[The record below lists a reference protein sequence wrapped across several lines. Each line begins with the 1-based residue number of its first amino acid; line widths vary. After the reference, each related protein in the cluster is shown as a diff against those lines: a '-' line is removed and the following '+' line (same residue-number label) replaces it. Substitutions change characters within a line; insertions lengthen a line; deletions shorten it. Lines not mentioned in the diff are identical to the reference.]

1 MRKPAFKMSALSRI
15 YLVAIVAI
23 VIPSLVLIY
32 FGYQLIG
39 EMRQLMGER
48 QAKTLR
54 TEVRLKVA
62 LIENDIVER
71 EQRILNSL
79 DLSDPEM
86 TAAHLATFEKTE
98 KMVEQ
103 FFLLDSNFDLVYPK
117 PQTPRAVNVAP
128 PPQIAEDD
136 DRRKGEHEEFVK
148 KNPRAALTHYL
159 KRLDDL
165 KEATPIKTTAALS
178 DVAGVCFKL
187 GDFKAA
193 ADYYRQLV
201 QSASVGEADP
211 AKIALAKYQMA
222 LAQTKLG
229 DTDAAVR
236 TFLDLYEDLVEDRL
250 QLKHHLR
257 TQFFKQRTTE
267 ELEKLASANNF
278 SEELSRRYVAL
289 KREAQRKEKKKAFL
303 DRLND
308 YIVVRLRVED
318 PEVAIGQPGFQHL
331 QEQISG
337 EYVLIAYTFFPNEFT
352 GEPWLLGFK
361 TDLDFVKDTILAG
374 YLQGAG
380 EGAAFQRSLD
390 MEHGQR
396 KSLDRGTEISVTD
409 RTGSHVW
416 GAILKPTEDV
426 VTEEFPSVL
435 QFWKLGIVDRD
446 PNSPLEAARKFSI
459 IYTSLNLLIF
469 LIILVG
475 VVLTIKD
482 MKREIEISKL
492 KSDFV
497 SNVSHELKTPL
508 SLIRMY
514 AETLQMGRVQSKER
528 VRKYYDVI
536 IRESEQL
543 TWLINNVLDFSR
555 IESGRRLYQL
565 RDGDIGDV
573 VTETVD
579 AYHDALDGR
588 GFEVR
593 LNIQPDLPLV
603 PIDRNAISQALVN
616 LLNNAVKYSQ
626 DEKVISVDVRQ
637 DGPPEAGTGP
647 KVLISVSD
655 RGIGISEADQEKIFD
670 IFYRS
675 SDYAVRR
682 TKGTGLGLAIVKH
695 AAEAHNGEVHVQSE
709 IGVGSTFTILL
720 PLDNQT

>member
-1 MRKPAFKMSALSRI
+1 MRKPAFKMAALSRI

-54 TEVRLKVA
+54 AEVRLKVA

-71 EQRILNSL
+71 ERRILDSIAL
-79 DLSDPEM
+79 GDPD
-86 TAAHLATFEKTE
+86 TAAELAAFEKTE
-98 KMVEQ
+98 RMVEQ
-103 FFLLDSNFDLVYPK
+103 FFLLDSNFDLVYPQ
-117 PQTPRAVNVAP
+117 PPRPHAVNAAP
-128 PPQIAEDD
+128 PPQIVEKP
-136 DRRKGEHEEFVK
+136 RIQEIRKQGEHEEFVN
-148 KNPRAALTHYL
+148 KNPRAALTYYL
-159 KRLDDL
+159 NRLERLKEARL

-187 GDFKAA
+187 GDFEAA
-193 ADYYRQLV
+193 VDYYRQLI
-201 QSASVGEADP
+201 QCASGGEADP
-211 AKIALAKYQMA
+211 AKLALAKYQMA
-222 LAQTKLG
+222 LAQMKLG
-229 DTDAAVR
+229 DTDAAIR
-236 TFLDLYEDLVEDRL
+236 TFLDLYDDLVEERL
-250 QLKHHLR
+250 QLKHRLR
-257 TQFFKQRTTE
+257 AQFFKQRTTE
-267 ELEKLASANNF
+267 DLEELASAHKF
-278 SEELSRRYVAL
+278 TEELSRRYAAL

-318 PEVAIGQPGFQHL
+318 PEAAAEQPGFQHL

-337 EYVLIAYTFFPNEFT
+337 EYVLIAYTFLWPNEFSD
-352 GEPWLLGFK
+352 GPWLLGFK
-361 TDLDFVKDTILAG
+361 TDLDFVKDSIIAG
-374 YLQGAG
+374 YLEQPDTG
-380 EGAAFQRSLD
+380 
-390 MEHGQR
+390 
-396 KSLDRGTEISVTD
+396 RGTEISVMD
-409 RTGSHVW
+409 RAGSHLW
-416 GAILKPTEDV
+416 GAALKPTEEGV
-426 VTEEFPSVL
+426 VIEEFPSVL

-475 VVLTIKD
+475 VALTIKD

-514 AETLQMGRVQSKER
+514 AETLQLGRVQTKQK
-528 VRKYYDVI
+528 VQKYYDVI

-565 RDGDIGDV
+565 RDGDIREV
-573 VTETVD
+573 VTETID
-579 AYHDALDGR
+579 AYHYDLDGR

-603 PIDRNAISQALVN
+603 PIDRNAISQALMN

-637 DGPPEAGTGP
+637 DGT

-655 RGIGISEADQEKIFD
+655 CGIGISEADQEKIFD

-675 SDYAVRR
+675 GDYAVRR

-709 IGVGSTFTILL
+709 KGVGSTFTILL
-720 PLDNQT
+720 PLDKQT